1 LGLIV
6 DKRCVALEESS
17 MADVPI
23 TPFLRKL
30 QEMDPAF
37 AEPVLKVR
45 ELATY
50 TPGALEVK
58 TKLLIAFALD
68 VAHGE
73 ASGARILAKRAR
85 ENGATGEEI
94 VDVVRV
100 LYSTGGLQCL
110 SIAMEALSD

>member
-1 LGLIV
+1 
-6 DKRCVALEESS
+6 
-17 MADVPI
+17 MAEIPI

-30 QEMDPAF
+30 METDPAF

-50 TPGALEVK
+50 TPGALDVK

-73 ASGARILAKRAR
+73 AAGAGILAKRAR
-85 ENGATGEEI
+85 ANGATDEEI
-94 VDVVRV
+94 ADVVRV

-110 SIAMEALSD
+110 SVAMEALSD

>member
-6 DKRCVALEESS
+6 DRRCVALEESS

-30 QEMDPAF
+30 REMDPAF

-73 ASGARILAKRAR
+73 AGGARILAKRAR
-85 ENGATGEEI
+85 ENGATDEEI
-94 VDVVRV
+94 VEVVRV